1 MDNTEQIA
9 RQLGAIQQQLT
20 EMRGDIRVLLEMGQK
35 QLEEI
40 EMAQAIRDA
49 G

>member
-9 RQLGAIQQQLT
+9 RQLEAIQHQLK
-20 EMRGDIRVLLEMGQK
+20 EMCGDIRVLLDMGQK